1 VRPGRGT
8 VPDSP
13 VHVLVLTV
21 STRAAAGQYVDRA
34 GPAAVEILRAAG
46 HRVDDPV
53 VVADGVGVTEALL
66 RGVAQAYDVVVTCGG
81 TGLAPD
87 DRTPE
92 MTRGMVDREVPGL
105 AEALRADGVARGV
118 PTASLSRGVA
128 GVAGGTLVVN
138 LPGSVGGARDG
149 ASLLAPL
156 LRHAVDQMAGGDH

>member
-1 VRPGRGT
+1 

-13 VHVLVLTV
+13 LRVRVVTV
-21 STRAAAGQYVDRA
+21 STRAAAGRYVDRS
-34 GPAAVEILRAAG
+34 GPAAVEVLRAAG
-46 HRVDDPV
+46 HQVDDPV
-53 VVADGVGVTEALL
+53 VVADGVGVTEALIQA
-66 RGVAQAYDVVVTCGG
+66 VSHAYDVVLTVGG

-92 MTRGMVDREVPGL
+92 MTRAIVDREVPGL
-105 AEALRADGVARGV
+105 AEVLRADGVARGV

-128 GVAGGTLVVN
+128 GVVGGTLVVN